1 MPALLGIGD
10 FAQATHLSIKTLRRY
25 HESGL
30 LEPANVDPQ
39 TGYRTYTTAQIP
51 TAQIIRRFRDLD
63 MPLPE
68 VRAVLA
74 APDVRVRNDLIAAH
88 LNRLEQSLARTQSV
102 VASLRDLLDQPVSAP
117 SFEHRSI
124 KETFVAAITEELDVK
139 DALAWYQGALGE
151 LQATLAV
158 QRMPITGS
166 AGGIFSNALFSEAR
180 GEATIFLPCDGVV
193 SRLGRVIPL
202 VVPTTEVAIAV
213 HTGSH
218 NNIDLAYGALATYVT
233 QHALAVD
240 GPIREYYVI
249 GPQDTA
255 DETVWRTEIAWPIFQ
270 TRHENRIDS
279 LDSRKQ
285 PQTNPLP

>member
-1 MPALLGIGD
+1 VSSLLGIGN
-10 FAQATHLSIKTLRRY
+10 FARATHLSIKTLRHY

-51 TAQIIRRFRDLD
+51 TAQIIRRFRNLE

-68 VRAVLA
+68 IRAVLA
-74 APDVRVRNDLIAAH
+74 APDVRARNDLITAH
-88 LNRLEQSLARTQSV
+88 LGRLEESLARTQSV

-124 KETFVAAITEELDVK
+124 KEARAAAITEVLDVK
-139 DALAWYQGALGE
+139 DALSWYHGALGE
-151 LQATLAV
+151 LKATLGV
-158 QRMPITGS
+158 QRMPVTGS

-180 GEATIFLPCDGVV
+180 GEATIFLPCDGTVR
-193 SRLGRVIPL
+193 RLGRVIPF
-202 VVPTTEVAIAV
+202 VVPATEVAIVV
-213 HTGSH
+213 HAGAH

-249 GPQDTA
+249 GPQDTT
-255 DETVWRTEIAWPIFQ
+255 DETAWRTEIAWPIFQ
-270 TRHENRIDS
+270 TRHEN
-279 LDSRKQ
+279 
-285 PQTNPLP
+285 

>member
-1 MPALLGIGD
+1 MSSLLGIGN
-10 FAQATHLSIKTLRRY
+10 FARATHLSIKTLRRY

-68 VRAVLA
+68 IRAVLT
-74 APDVRVRNDLIAAH
+74 APDLRARNDLITAH
-88 LNRLEQSLARTQSV
+88 LGRLEQSLARTQSV

-124 KETFVAAITEELDVK
+124 KEATVAAITEVLDVK
-139 DALAWYQGALGE
+139 DALPWLQGALGE

-158 QRMPITGS
+158 QRLPITGA

-180 GEATIFLPCDGVV
+180 GEASIFLPCDGVAR
-193 SRLGRVIPL
+193 RLGRVIPF
-202 VVPTTEVAIAV
+202 VVPATEVAIAV
-213 HTGSH
+213 HAGSH

-249 GPQDTA
+249 GPQDTP
-255 DETVWRTEIAWPIFQ
+255 DETAWRTEIAWPIFQ
-270 TRHENRIDS
+270 TKHGNRIDS
-279 LDSRKQ
+279 LDSRKE
-285 PQTNPLP
+285 PQT

>member
-1 MPALLGIGD
+1 MPSLLGIGE

-68 VRAVLA
+68 IRAVLA

-88 LNRLEQSLARTQSV
+88 LIRLEQSLVRTQNV

-124 KETFVAAITEELDVK
+124 KEASVAAITEVLDVK
-139 DALAWYQGALGE
+139 DALAWLQGALGE
-151 LQATLAV
+151 LQATLAA
-158 QRMPITGS
+158 QRLPITGV

-180 GEATIFLPCDGVV
+180 GKRRYSYPAME
-193 SRLGRVIPL
+193 
-202 VVPTTEVAIAV
+202 
-213 HTGSH
+213 
-218 NNIDLAYGALATYVT
+218 
-233 QHALAVD
+233 
-240 GPIREYYVI
+240 
-249 GPQDTA
+249 
-255 DETVWRTEIAWPIFQ
+255 
-270 TRHENRIDS
+270 
-279 LDSRKQ
+279 
-285 PQTNPLP
+285 

>member
-1 MPALLGIGD
+1 MSALLGIGD

-30 LEPANVDPQ
+30 LEPAHVDPQ
-39 TGYRTYTTAQIP
+39 TGYRTYTIAQIP

-68 VRAVLA
+68 IQSVLA
-74 APDVRVRNDLIAAH
+74 APDLRTRNDLIATH
-88 LNRLEQSLARTQSV
+88 LRRLEDSLARTQNV
-102 VASLRDLLDQPVSAP
+102 VASLRDLLDQPASAP
-117 SFEHRSI
+117 TFEHRSI
-124 KETFVAAITEELDVK
+124 KESSVAAITEVLDAK
-139 DALAWYQGALGE
+139 DALAWLQGALGE

-158 QRMPITGS
+158 QRLPVTGT
-166 AGGIFSNALFSEAR
+166 AGGIFSNELFSDAR

-193 SRLGRVIPL
+193 RRLGRVVPF
-202 VVPTTEVAIAV
+202 VVPATEVAIAV
-213 HTGSH
+213 HGGSH

-249 GPQDTA
+249 GPQDTP
-255 DETVWRTEIAWPIFQ
+255 DETLWRTEIAWPIFQ
-270 TRHENRIDS
+270 TRRG
-279 LDSRKQ
+279 
-285 PQTNPLP
+285 NP

>member
-1 MPALLGIGD
+1 VPALLGIGN

-68 VRAVLA
+68 IRAVLA
-74 APDVRVRNDLIAAH
+74 APDVRVRNDLIAEH
-88 LNRLEQSLARTQSV
+88 LSRLEQSLARTQSV
-102 VASLRDLLDQPVSAP
+102 VISLRDLLDQPVSAP

-124 KETFVAAITEELDVK
+124 KTASVAAITEVLDVK
-139 DALAWYQGALGE
+139 DALSWLQGALGE

-158 QRMPITGS
+158 QRLPHTGA
-166 AGGIFSNALFSEAR
+166 AGGMFSNALFSEER
-180 GEATIFLPCDGVV
+180 GEATIFFPCDGKV
-193 SRLGRVIPL
+193 RPLGRVIPL
-202 VVPTTEVAIAV
+202 LLPATEVAIAV
-213 HTGSH
+213 HAGSH
-218 NNIDLAYGALATYVT
+218 NNIDLVYGALATYVT

-240 GPIREYYVI
+240 GPIREYYVV
-249 GPQDTA
+249 GPQDTPN
-255 DETVWRTEIAWPIFQ
+255 ETEWRTEIAWPIFQ
-270 TRHENRIDS
+270 TRTEN
-279 LDSRKQ
+279 L
-285 PQTNPLP
+285 T